1 MPYMGLAQEYDPA
14 PAAKTASYQVKP
26 GDCGKLFTNRGAGGA
41 IVLTLP
47 AVADIP
53 TGWNMRWF
61 VIADQ
66 SLTVTAPSG
75 TLCGY
80 NNVSRTSIAFSTTSE
95 KIGGG
100 GLIVYDGTKYLTFLN
115 IGYASQTPTF
125 S

>member
-1 MPYMGLAQEYDPA
+1 MPYEGLSLDSNPIVS
-14 PAAKTASYQVKP
+14 AKTASYQLLP
-26 GDCGKLFTNRGAGGA
+26 NDCGKIFTNRGASGA

-53 TGWNMRWF
+53 TGWNMKWL
-61 VIADQ
+61 VVADQ
-66 SLTVTAPSG
+66 TVTVTAPSG

-80 NNVSRTSIAFSTTSE
+80 NNVSRTSIAFSTSSE

-100 GLIVYDGTKYLTFLN
+100 GMIVYDGTKYLTFLN
-115 IGYASQTPTF
+115 IGLETQTPTF